1 MFGYIKVMCILCVW
15 YIFFL
20 KSVLRLRELCE
31 KETLISEILSITE
44 DALIYIEASPLSVEK
59 IISTSLY
66 NSSEYIKKEL
76 NNEPYFV
83 DDDVRIFIKQFIK
96 SFSYPDVFSVKSNL
110 NLLKTKLSIIYEKV
124 TDKKEEILK
133 TKIIINGLLSVG
145 ITILII

>member
-15 YIFFL
+15 YIFFI
-20 KSVLRLRELCE
+20 KSVFRLSELIK
-31 KETLISEILSITE
+31 KETLISEMLSITE
-44 DALIYIEASPLSVEK
+44 EALIYIEASPLSVEK

-76 NNEPYFV
+76 HNEPYFV
-83 DDDVRIFIKQFIK
+83 DNDVRTFIKQFVK
-96 SFSYPDVFSVKSNL
+96 SFSYPDAFSVKSNL
-110 NLLKTKLSIIYEKV
+110 NLLKTKLSMLNRKIS
-124 TDKKEEILK
+124 DKKEEILK